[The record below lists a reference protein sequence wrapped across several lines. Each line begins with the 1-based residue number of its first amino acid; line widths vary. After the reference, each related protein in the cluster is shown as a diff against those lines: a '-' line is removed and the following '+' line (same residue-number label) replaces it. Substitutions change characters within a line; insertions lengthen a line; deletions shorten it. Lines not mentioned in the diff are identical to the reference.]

1 MAPRARRMGPYY
13 VPDAGSLEVQ
23 GIRSAPRCARKAQQ
37 SADFSRDRPAEGNGS
52 YFLHP

>member
-37 SADFSRDRPAEGNGS
+37 SVAMETPRATRRTMRVK
-52 YFLHP
+52 H